1 MRFADLSRRGARTAP
16 GQASVEAT
24 RVVHQAA
31 SLLLAYPSADL
42 LASLPVIEAALAGSP
57 SATLFEP
64 LLAHLRAG
72 ELMEAQSY
80 HVQEFDLSR
89 RHALHLTYWTEGD
102 TRRRGEVLASIKQAY
117 RDSGLL
123 GDTGGELPDYLP
135 MMLEFAAHEPERGL
149 ALLSTYRPSLELLRL
164 GLEDDALPHAGV
176 LEAVCR
182 TIPGRRPL
190 TRAEV
195 HALVKELTP
204 TETVG
209 LEPYPAFV
217 GLPELQRSHA

>member
-1 MRFADLSRRGARTAP
+1 MRFDDLARRGSRTTP
-16 GQASVEAT
+16 DRASAEAV

-31 SLLLAYPSADL
+31 SLLLAYPTADL
-42 LASLPVIEAALAGSP
+42 LANLPVIEAALAGNP
-57 SATLFEP
+57 SGPLFEP
-64 LLAHLRAG
+64 LVAHLRSDH
-72 ELMEAQSY
+72 LMELQAC

-117 RDSGLL
+117 RDSGLR

-135 MMLEFAAHEPERGL
+135 MMLEFAAHEPARGL
-149 ALLSTYRPSLELLRL
+149 DLLAAYRPSLELLRL
-164 GLEDDALPHAGV
+164 GLSDDALPHAGV
-176 LEAVCR
+176 VEAVCR
-182 TIPGRRPL
+182 TIPGRTPL

-195 HALVKELTP
+195 HALVKHQTP

-209 LEPYPAFV
+209 LEPYPTFV
-217 GLPELQRSHA
+217 GMPELQRSQA